1 MLPVIALVG
10 RPNVGKSTLF
20 NRLTKTRDALV
31 AEIAGLTR
39 DRKYGEGKIGD
50 QPFIVIDTGGIT
62 GEEQGI
68 DAAMAQQSFQAI
80 EEADIVFLM
89 LDVHAGLMPGD
100 RALANHLRR
109 MGKSAYV
116 IANKIDGRNPD
127 LVLGDFYEL
136 GMGEPLPISAEHNRG
151 ISALVEHVLEE
162 HQTALR
168 GGEPLPEPEEVNEYI
183 YDEIDPEEALQAD
196 LRDTELDVKGT
207 KIAIVG
213 RPNVGKSTLINR
225 FLGEERVVVFDKA
238 GTTRDSIYIPY
249 DRHGQEYTLIDTAG
263 VRRRKNISE
272 AAEKFSIIKTLQ
284 AIQDCHVCILVLDAR
299 EGIVDQ
305 DLHMLSFILNSGRAL
320 VIAINKWDGM
330 TADERARVKSEMDRR
345 FGFLDFAEF
354 HFISAL
360 HGTGVGHLYEA
371 VDAAYN
377 SAMGKWSTSM
387 LTRILEDAVASH
399 QPPIVRQRRPKLRY
413 AHQGGSNPPILVVH
427 GNLSKDLPEDYKR
440 YLANTFR
447 RVLEIKGTP
456 IRMEFRQG
464 ANPFSEKKKE
474 VEYSSKKRAESAER
488 TSNKRKIKLEKAR
501 KQLRKNLRKGKDS

>member
-50 QPFIVIDTGGIT
+50 QPFIVIDTGGIS
-62 GEEQGI
+62 GEEVGI

-80 EEADIVFLM
+80 EEADIIFFMV
-89 LDVHAGLMPGD
+89 DIHAGLTSGD
-100 RALANHLRR
+100 RNLAAYLRR
-109 MGKSAYV
+109 VGKEAYV
-116 IANKIDGRNPD
+116 VANKIDGRNPD
-127 LVLGDFYEL
+127 IALGDFFEL

-151 ISALVEHVLEE
+151 VSALIEYVLEKHE
-162 HQTALR
+162 AAQR
-168 GGEPLPEPEEVNEYI
+168 VGEPEPEPVEEPKGYVYDIEEQI
-183 YDEIDPEEALQAD
+183 YGDGSTH
-196 LRDTELDVKGT
+196 TELNVKGI
-207 KIAIVG
+207 KIAVVG

-225 FLGEERVVVFDKA
+225 FLGEERVVVFDQP

-249 DRHGQEYTLIDTAG
+249 ERHGQEYTLIDTAG

-272 AAEKFSIIKTLQ
+272 VSEKFSIIKTLQ

-299 EGIVDQ
+299 DGIVDQ

-320 VIAINKWDGM
+320 VLAVNKWDGM
-330 TADERARVKSEMDRR
+330 KPDERDWVKSEIDRR
-345 FGFLDFAEF
+345 FDFLDFAEI

-371 VDAAYN
+371 VNKAYD
-377 SAMGKWSTSM
+377 SSMAKWSTSM
-387 LTRILEDAVASH
+387 LTRILEDATTTH
-399 QPPIVRQRRPKLRY
+399 QPPVVRTRRPKLRY
-413 AHQGGSNPPILVVH
+413 AHQGGSNPPILVIH
-427 GNLSKDLPEDYKR
+427 GNLSAELPDDYKR

-447 RVLEIKGTP
+447 RVLDIKGTP

-464 ANPFSEKKKE
+464 ENPFSEKKKE
-474 VEYSSKKRAESAER
+474 IKYSSKRRTESAER
-488 TSNKRKIKLEKAR
+488 TSNKRKIKMEKAR
-501 KQLRKNLRKGKDS
+501 KQLRKNLQKD

>member
-31 AEIAGLTR
+31 AEISGLTR
-39 DRKYGEGKIGD
+39 DRKYGEGKLGD
-50 QPFIVIDTGGIT
+50 EPFILIDTGGIS
-62 GEEQGI
+62 GEEVGI
-68 DAAMAQQSFQAI
+68 DAAMAEQSFQAV
-80 EEADIVFLM
+80 EEADIIFFMV
-89 LDVHAGLMPGD
+89 DIHAGLTAGD
-100 RALANHLRR
+100 RNLAAHLRR
-109 MGKSAYV
+109 AGKEAYLV
-116 IANKIDGRNPD
+116 ANKIDGRNPD

-151 ISALVEHVLEE
+151 VSALIEYVLDEHKAAHSPAEE
-162 HQTALR
+162 A
-168 GGEPLPEPEEVNEYI
+168 PEAQEQEYI
-183 YDEIDPEEALQAD
+183 YDLEEPSQEDPLSHS
-196 LRDTELDVKGT
+196 ELNVKGT
-207 KIAIVG
+207 KIAVVG

-225 FLGEERVVVFDKA
+225 FLGEERVVVYDQP

-249 DRHGQEYTLIDTAG
+249 ERHGQDYTLIDTAG

-299 EGIVDQ
+299 QGIVDQ

-320 VIAINKWDGM
+320 VLTMNKWDGM
-330 TADERARVKSEMDRR
+330 QPEDRDRVKSEIDRR
-345 FGFLDFAEF
+345 FEFLDFAEF

-371 VDAAYN
+371 VDKAYH
-377 SAMGKWSTSM
+377 SAMAKWPTSM
-387 LTRILEDAVASH
+387 LTRILEDAVATH
-399 QPPIVRQRRPKLRY
+399 QPAMVRNRRPKLRY
-413 AHQGGSNPPILVVH
+413 AHQGGSNPPVLVVH
-427 GNLSKDLPEDYKR
+427 GNLSSELTDDYKR

-447 RVLEIKGTP
+447 RVLDISGTP

-464 ANPFSEKKKE
+464 ENPYTTKKKE
-474 VEYSSKKRAESAER
+474 IPHRSRRSAEAAER
-488 TSNKRKIKLEKAR
+488 TANKRKIKKEKAR
-501 KQLRKNLRKGKDS
+501 KQLSKNRRKKTDG